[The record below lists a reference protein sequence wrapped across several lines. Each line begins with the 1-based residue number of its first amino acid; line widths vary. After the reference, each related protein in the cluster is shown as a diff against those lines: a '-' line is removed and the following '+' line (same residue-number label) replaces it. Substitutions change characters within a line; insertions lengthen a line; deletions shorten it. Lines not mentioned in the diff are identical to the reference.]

1 MPESGIIKYHVRI
14 RFEVDGVVEKADLI
28 GAIFGQTEGL
38 FGPEMNLHE
47 LQKNWKV
54 GRIEIKLESKNGRT
68 NGQVIIPMGTDMS
81 TSALIAAT
89 IENIDKVGPCTAKFN
104 LSAIEDIRAIKR
116 KTITD
121 RAKNIMKEWASRTS
135 SESEDILKEVSEST
149 KAKKIISFGKENL
162 PAGPDIYSSKEIYLV
177 EGRADVNVLLHSGI
191 TNVIAIEGT
200 KVPQSIIDLAKDKS
214 LIAFLD
220 GDRGGDL
227 IEKELNQIVKL
238 KNVFR
243 APAGKEVEDL
253 TPIEVLRILNQT
265 VKVELVKEII
275 KPKPEQ
281 KQELQS
287 PTIPENLQK
296 KIKEIHPKIN
306 GTLEAVIL
314 DTKMKEILQVPVNQL
329 YEKLSSQKNVNCIIF
344 DGIITQRLVD
354 VCESIGGKTVVG
366 HRVGN
371 LAKKPVNITIV
382 TFNQLELD

>member
-14 RFEVDGVVEKADLI
+14 KFEVDGVVEKADLI

-135 SESEDILKEVSEST
+135 SESEDILKEVTAST
-149 KAKKIISFGKENL
+149 KAAKIISFGKENL
-162 PAGPDIYSSKEIYLV
+162 PAGPDIYLAKEIYLV

-191 TNVIAIEGT
+191 SNVIAIEGT
-200 KVPQSIIDLAKDKS
+200 KVSQAIIDLGKEKS

-227 IEKELNQIVKL
+227 IEKELKQVLKL

-243 APAGKEVEDL
+243 APSGKEVEDL

-265 VKVELVKEII
+265 VKIDQVKEII
-275 KPKPEQ
+275 QPKSEPKKES
-281 KQELQS
+281 QS
-287 PTIPENLQK
+287 FTIPQNLQK
-296 KIKEIHPKIN
+296 KNKR
-306 GTLEAVIL
+306 
-314 DTKMKEILQVPVNQL
+314 DT
-329 YEKLSSQKNVNCIIF
+329 YKNKWN
-344 DGIITQRLVD
+344 
-354 VCESIGGKTVVG
+354 S
-366 HRVGN
+366 
-371 LAKKPVNITIV
+371 
-382 TFNQLELD
+382 

>member
-54 GRIEIKLESKNGRT
+54 GRIEIKLDSKNGRT

-104 LSAIEDIRAIKR
+104 LSAIEDVRAIKR

-135 SESEDILKEVSEST
+135 SESEDILKEVTAST
-149 KAKKIISFGKENL
+149 KAAKIISFGKENL
-162 PAGPDIYSSKEIYLV
+162 PAGPDIYLAKEIYLV

-191 TNVIAIEGT
+191 SNVIAIEGT
-200 KVPQSIIDLAKDKS
+200 KVSQAIIDLGKEKS

-227 IEKELNQIVKL
+227 IEKELNQVLKL

-265 VKVELVKEII
+265 VKIDQVKEII
-275 KPKPEQ
+275 QPKPEP
-281 KQELQS
+281 KKESQS
-287 PTIPENLQK
+287 FTIPQNLQK
-296 KIKEIHPKIN
+296 KIKEVHTKIN

-314 DTKMKEILQVPVNQL
+314 DTKMKETLQVPVNQL
-329 YEKLSSQKNVNCIIF
+329 YEKLSSQKNVNTIIF

-354 VCESIGGKTVVG
+354 MCENIGGKTVVG

-371 LAKKPVNITIV
+371 LAKKPKDITIV
-382 TFNQLELD
+382 TFDQIELD